1 MSPFGKGAV
10 RSPMTFRAQIL
21 GSSIAGA
28 AFFAMGCGAA
38 DCEPLGSAK
47 PAEVRSAQT
56 RSTLMQG
63 ASGLA
68 ASPQSPARVISA
80 THRLDLRKLTMADF
94 GDTDPSR

>member
-10 RSPMTFRAQIL
+10 SSPMTFRAQIL

-38 DCEPLGSAK
+38 DCEPLGSLQ
-47 PAEVRSAQT
+47 PAQVRSAQT
-56 RSTLMQG
+56 RSTQMLG
-63 ASGLA
+63 VSGLVT
-68 ASPQSPARVISA
+68 SPHSPARVVSA
-80 THRLDLRKLTMADF
+80 THRLDLSKLTMADF